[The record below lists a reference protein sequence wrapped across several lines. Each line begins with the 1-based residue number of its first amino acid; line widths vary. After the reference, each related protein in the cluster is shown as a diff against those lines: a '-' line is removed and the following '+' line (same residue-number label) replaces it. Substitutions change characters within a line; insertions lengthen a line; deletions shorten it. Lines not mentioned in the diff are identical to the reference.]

1 VSCQKAERRL
11 RNYTNCPPCSLH
23 SQLLIFTLFSS
34 LLYHGS
40 QLHWVCFMFHFIDW
54 ARADAATENL
64 SLSFLTLMCDTE
76 AHWRALILEPLRS
89 NYPMVL
95 NSLFSTNVVLISI
108 VYSMGT
114 ESRRCVLFLLLRE
127 ARHVEDNERDVYSL
141 TDHRMNS
148 YLQCKNHINILSSEL
163 LK

>member
-1 VSCQKAERRL
+1 MSCQKAERRL

-95 NSLFSTNVVLISI
+95 NSLFFHQCRPDLNSVFYGYGVASVRTVS
-108 VYSMGT
+108 SPPG
-114 ESRRCVLFLLLRE
+114 SSPRRG
-127 ARHVEDNERDVYSL
+127 
-141 TDHRMNS
+141 
-148 YLQCKNHINILSSEL
+148 
-163 LK
+163 